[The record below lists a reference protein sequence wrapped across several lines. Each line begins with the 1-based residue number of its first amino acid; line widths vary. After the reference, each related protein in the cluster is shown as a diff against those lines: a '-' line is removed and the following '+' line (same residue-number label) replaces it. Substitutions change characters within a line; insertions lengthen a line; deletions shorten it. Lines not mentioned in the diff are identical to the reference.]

1 MDFDIVCLVDC
12 DDCGTSVIID
22 PTFVTIFVSTVDNN
36 FITAVS
42 ICCYCEKVI
51 LEDIDLELAFIMYNK
66 KVKVL
71 SWFNGEE
78 ISLNG
83 FV

>member
-36 FITAVS
+36 LITAVS
-42 ICCYCEKVI
+42 ICSYCEKVI
-51 LEDIDLELAFIMYNK
+51 LEDINLELAFIMYNK
-66 KVKVL
+66 NVKVL

-78 ISLNG
+78 VNLNEIS
-83 FV
+83 

>member
-51 LEDIDLELAFIMYNK
+51 LEDIDCIFKERKSNDESKNSITFSGL
-66 KVKVL
+66 
-71 SWFNGEE
+71 
-78 ISLNG
+78 LN
-83 FV
+83 VNTI